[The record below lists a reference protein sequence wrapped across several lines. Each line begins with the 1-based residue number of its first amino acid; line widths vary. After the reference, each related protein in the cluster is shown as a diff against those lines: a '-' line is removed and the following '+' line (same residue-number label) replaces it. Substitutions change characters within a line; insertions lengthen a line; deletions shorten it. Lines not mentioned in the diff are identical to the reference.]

1 MENLQNFQKIL
12 FGIGSNL
19 GDKNLNIF
27 NAIDKLKNYLS
38 LKNIKISTIYKNPAM
53 LPPQAPSDWDKEFY
67 NIAISADINL
77 ENFNP
82 LKILEMIKKIEKEI
96 GRKDSER
103 WAPREIDI
111 DILLIDEIFI
121 AEKNILTIPHEG
133 LFNRDF
139 FYKTVEEI
147 EPKLLEKIRKKIKK
161 FN

>member
-1 MENLQNFQKIL
+1 M
-12 FGIGSNL
+12 
-19 GDKNLNIF
+19 
-27 NAIDKLKNYLS
+27 
-38 LKNIKISTIYKNPAM
+38 
-53 LPPQAPSDWDKEFY
+53 
-67 NIAISADINL
+67 
-77 ENFNP
+77 
-82 LKILEMIKKIEKEI
+82 KILEIIKKIEKEI

>member
-38 LKNIKISTIYKNPAM
+38 LQNIKISAIYKNPAM
-53 LPPQAPSDWDKEFY
+53 LPPQAPISWNKEFF
-67 NIAISADINL
+67 NIAISADIDL
-77 ENFNP
+77 ENCKP
-82 LKILEMIKKIEKEI
+82 LKILEVIKKIEKEI

-111 DILLIDEIFI
+111 DILLIGEIFLV
-121 AEKNILTIPHEG
+121 EKNILTIPHEG
-133 LFNRDF
+133 LLNRDF

-147 EPKLLEKIRKKIKK
+147 EPKLLEKIRKKLT
-161 FN
+161 N

>member
-53 LPPQAPSDWDKEFY
+53 LPPQAPIEWNKEFY

-82 LKILEMIKKIEKEI
+82 LKILEIIKKIEKEI

-111 DILLIDEIFI
+111 DILLIDEII
-121 AEKNILTIPHEG
+121 IVEKNILTIPHEG

>member
-53 LPPQAPSDWDKEFY
+53 LPPQAPSDWNKEFY
-67 NIAISADINL
+67 NIAISADIDL
-77 ENFNP
+77 ENFSP
-82 LKILEMIKKIEKEI
+82 LKILEIIKKIEKEI

-147 EPKLLEKIRKKIKK
+147 EPKLLEKIRQKIKK

>member
-53 LPPQAPSDWDKEFY
+53 LPPQAPSDWNKEFY

-82 LKILEMIKKIEKEI
+82 LKILEIIKKIEKEI

-111 DILLIDEIFI
+111 DILLIDEII
-121 AEKNILTIPHEG
+121 IVEKNILTIPHEG

>member
-38 LKNIKISTIYKNPAM
+38 LQNIKISTIYKNPAM
-53 LPPQAPSDWDKEFY
+53 LPTQAPIEWNKEFY
-67 NIAISADINL
+67 NIAISAEIDMKI
-77 ENFNP
+77 FTP
-82 LKILEMIKKIEKEI
+82 LKILEVIKKVEKEI
-96 GRKDSER
+96 GRKDSKR

-111 DILLIDEIFI
+111 DILLIDELFFE
-121 AEKNILTIPHEG
+121 EKNLLKIPHEG

-147 EPKLLEKIRKKIKK
+147 EPNLLEKIRQKVK
-161 FN
+161 

>member
-53 LPPQAPSDWDKEFY
+53 LPPQAPIEWNKEFY
-67 NIAISADINL
+67 NIAISADIDL

-82 LKILEMIKKIEKEI
+82 LKILEIIKKIEKEI

-147 EPKLLEKIRKKIKK
+147 EPKLLEKILQKIKK